1 MGEIKK
7 AANAR
12 ELPGGRGA
20 KTHALLIS
28 SGEKA
33 GDTTTPNRSAEAF
46 PAQRAFFKWKS
57 AGSGGFCAYARRMR
71 ETPLQRKRLRAGR
84 GRGGSICIESRT
96 LPPPCAQWTA
106 RAYEAP
112 RPSHKRDAARF
123 LIIPSGRPRC
133 GRRFRPA
140 QGPRCSPWPG
150 GCSSRFQ
157 TAAHRGRSG
166 RWRALWSR
174 SGAACRRAWAS

>member
-7 AANAR
+7 PQTRVNFPAGAARKLTLCSSAL
-12 ELPGGRGA
+12 EKKPGTQPRRIDRRRRFPLSVRFQKEICGLGRVLRICAAHEGNTA
-20 KTHALLIS
+20 STQTPVRQ
-28 SGEKA
+28 A
-33 GDTTTPNRSAEAF
+33 GDGAGAF
-46 PAQRAFFKWKS
+46 ASKAALS
-57 AGSGGFCAYARRMR
+57 
-71 ETPLQRKRLRAGR
+71 RL
-84 GRGGSICIESRT
+84 
-96 LPPPCAQWTA
+96 PCAQWTA
-106 RAYEAP
+106 RACEAP

-140 QGPRCSPWPG
+140 QGPRCSPWRG

>member
-7 AANAR
+7 PQTRVNFPAGAARKLTLCSSALEKKPGTQPRRIDRRRRFPLSVRFQKEICGLGRVLRICAAHEGNTASTQTPAR
-12 ELPGGRGA
+12 R
-20 KTHALLIS
+20 
-28 SGEKA
+28 A
-33 GDTTTPNRSAEAF
+33 GDGSGAFASKAALSRPPSAQGSA
-46 PAQRAFFKWKS
+46 RAF
-57 AGSGGFCAYARRMR
+57 
-71 ETPLQRKRLRAGR
+71 
-84 GRGGSICIESRT
+84 
-96 LPPPCAQWTA
+96 
-106 RAYEAP
+106 EAP
-112 RPSHKRDAARF
+112 RPSHHRDAARF

-140 QGPRCSPWPG
+140 RGPRCSPWRG

-174 SGAACRRAWAS
+174 SGAAYRPAWAS

>member
-7 AANAR
+7 PQTRVNFPAGAARKLTLCSSALEKKPGTQPRRIDRRRRFPLSVRFQKEICGLGRVLRICAAHEGNPASRRAPAR
-12 ELPGGRGA
+12 RAGDGSGA
-20 KTHALLIS
+20 FASKAALSRPHALN
-28 SGEKA
+28 GQ
-33 GDTTTPNRSAEAF
+33 
-46 PAQRAFFKWKS
+46 PAHTK
-57 AGSGGFCAYARRMR
+57 RR
-71 ETPLQRKRLRAGR
+71 
-84 GRGGSICIESRT
+84 
-96 LPPPCAQWTA
+96 
-106 RAYEAP
+106 AP
-112 RPSHKRDAARF
+112 RIKGTRRVF

-140 QGPRCSPWPG
+140 QGPRCSPWRG